1 LFFSDT
7 TVNFNPS
14 VEEIVEITELTAK
27 AVEQFNI
34 RPRIA
39 MLTYS
44 NFGTAD
50 GEDAV
55 KMREA
60 TAILQRKHPDMI
72 VEGEMQ
78 AHMAFDTD
86 LVRENYPFSKLA
98 EEGANVLIFPN
109 LSAAN
114 ISYNLLKETGDIEY
128 IDQFCLVCVNL
139 YTYCN

>member
-1 LFFSDT
+1 M
-7 TVNFNPS
+7 
-14 VEEIVEITELTAK
+14 EITELTAK

-60 TAILQRKHPDMI
+60 TAILAKESI
-72 VEGEMQ
+72 LIWLLKVKMQ

-86 LVRENYPFSKLA
+86 FSSLQNYPFSKLA
-98 EEGANVLIFPN
+98 DEGANVLIFLLN
-109 LSAAN
+109 LAAN
-114 ISYNLLKETGDIEY
+114 ISYNLLKETGDIETVRTNFY
-128 IDQFCLVCVNL
+128 LVCANL

>member
-1 LFFSDT
+1 
-7 TVNFNPS
+7 

-72 VEGEMQ
+72 VEGRCR
-78 AHMAFDTD
+78 HTW
-86 LVRENYPFSKLA
+86 R
-98 EEGANVLIFPN
+98 LI
-109 LSAAN
+109 L
-114 ISYNLLKETGDIEY
+114 I
-128 IDQFCLVCVNL
+128 
-139 YTYCN
+139 